1 MAAVMDDLGSHVEEL
16 ADARVDHHRERRTGQ
31 AEAIY
36 GPGKTPGQVAAI
48 AAELAASPGG
58 ALFLTR
64 ASAEQAAA
72 ALEAVPGA
80 RWSERARI
88 VVLRESERPEDA
100 PLIAVVAAG
109 TSDLPV
115 ADEAVTTAEAMGL
128 RVQRITDVGVA
139 GVHRILAHRDDLREA
154 DCVIVVAGM
163 EGALPSVVAGLT
175 PRPVIAVP
183 TSIGYGASFE
193 GIAALLGMLS
203 SCSPGITVVNIDN
216 GFGAAQAAHRIVG
229 AARRA
234 AEA

>member
-1 MAAVMDDLGSHVEEL
+1 MAAVMDEREP
-16 ADARVDHHRERRTGQ
+16 ADTRLDRHRELRTGQ

-36 GPGKTPGQVAAI
+36 GPGKTPAQVAEI
-48 AAELAASPGG
+48 AAALVTTPGG

-80 RWSERARI
+80 TWNERAGI
-88 VVLRESERPEDA
+88 VVLRASERPDDA

-115 ADEAVTTAEAMGL
+115 ADEAAATAEAMGL

-154 DCVIVVAGM
+154 DCVIVIAGM

-183 TSIGYGASFE
+183 TSVGYGASFE

-216 GFGAAQAAHRIVG
+216 GFGAALAAHRIVG

-234 AEA
+234 AGA